1 MHCHGWH
8 CHCVFLPQRLTHCIV
23 TQHWRGKTSL
33 LYINGFQ
40 HRRQKGWSRKVL
52 WASLFWWMLQ
62 DWELGAGGA
71 VQVEARDPAWHLAVP
86 RKTPTANGP
95 VPMFPVPRMKLGIS
109 ISRNYAG
116 IPAQGSSIAVPSSVS
131 INGRR
136 AVAYLLTVWGNA
148 CMCIH
153 QRAPGQRRAF
163 FWRAEFAAYV
173 NPSWKVFHLWVM
185 TSVGIVSHCLSV
197 IKIPFCT
204 IHASINPSFKV

>member
-8 CHCVFLPQRLTHCIV
+8 CHFLFLPQRLTHCIV

-40 HRRQKGWSRKVL
+40 HSRQKGWSRKVL

-71 VQVEARDPAWHLAVP
+71 VQVEAPDPVRHLAVP
-86 RKTPTANGP
+86 RKTPKTNGP
-95 VPMFPVPRMKLGIS
+95 VQMFPAPRMKLGIS
-109 ISRNYAG
+109 IPRNYAG
-116 IPAQGSSIAVPSSVS
+116 IPAQGSSIAVPSSAS

-136 AVAYLLTVWGNA
+136 AAAYLLTVWGNA

-153 QRAPGQRRAF
+153 QRAPEQRRAF
-163 FWRAEFAAYV
+163 FWLAEFAAYA
-173 NPSWKVFHLWVM
+173 NPSLE
-185 TSVGIVSHCLSV
+185 SLPSLSYDLGRHCLTL
-197 IKIPFCT
+197 PLCY
-204 IHASINPSFKV
+204 